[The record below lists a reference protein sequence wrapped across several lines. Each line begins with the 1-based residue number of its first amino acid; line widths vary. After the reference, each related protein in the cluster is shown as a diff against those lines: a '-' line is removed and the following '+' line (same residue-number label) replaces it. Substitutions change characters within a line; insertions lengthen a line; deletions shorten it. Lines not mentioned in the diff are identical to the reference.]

1 MDYKLLGK
9 TGVKVSSLCFG
20 TMSFG
25 GGADEKDSRAMF
37 NQCREAGINFF
48 DCADIYA
55 GGRSEEILGKLIAD
69 CRDQVVITSKVYFS
83 TGEGVNDGGASR
95 YHIRRAVEASLK
107 RLNTDYIDLYFVHR
121 FDDATPLEETL
132 SVLNDLVR
140 QGKVLYLGASNFAAW
155 QVAKALGI
163 SKQNTWARF
172 ECIQPMYNLVKRQA
186 EVELLPMA
194 ISEQVGV
201 ISYSP
206 LGGGLLT
213 GKYSQDKKPASGRLM
228 ENDMY
233 KVRYG
238 AAEVYDIAERFTA
251 LAQEENLHPVSLA
264 VSWAGAHE
272 GITAP
277 IIGARNAEQLKPAIA
292 SLDIDMSPELYERI
306 SELSP
311 KPAVATDRNEEA
323 EGLLYNARK

>member
-1 MDYKLLGK
+1 MNYKLLGK
-9 TGVKVSSLCFG
+9 TGVQVSSLCFG

-25 GGADEKDSRAMF
+25 GIADEKESQLMF
-37 NQCREAGINFF
+37 NQCRDAGINFF
-48 DCADIYA
+48 DCADVYA
-55 GGRSEEILGKLIAD
+55 GGKSEEILGKLIAD
-69 CRDQVVITSKVYFS
+69 CRDQVVITSKVYFN
-83 TGEGVNDGGASR
+83 TGKGVNDRGASR

-107 RLNTDYIDLYFVHR
+107 RLNTDYIDLYFIHR
-121 FDDATPLEETL
+121 FDDNTPLEETL
-132 SVLNDLVR
+132 STLNDLVR
-140 QGKVLYLGASNFAAW
+140 QGKVLYIGASNYAAW

-163 SKQNTWARF
+163 SQQHAWARF

-186 EVELLPMA
+186 EVEILPMA

-213 GKYSQDKKPASGRLM
+213 GKYGADKRPASGRLM

-238 AAEVYDIAERFTA
+238 ADEVYAIAEQFTA
-251 LAQEENLHPVSLA
+251 FAQQEDLHPVSLA
-264 VSWAGAHE
+264 IAWVNAHE

-277 IIGARNAEQLKPAIA
+277 IIGARNTEQLKPAIE
-292 SLDIDMSPELYERI
+292 SLDIDMSPELYKKI
-306 SELSP
+306 SALSP
-311 KPAVATDRNEEA
+311 QPGVATDRNEEI
-323 EGLLYNARK
+323 EGFFYKGKK